1 MTDKQKWIDFMTD
14 QGVEFEFNAKH
25 TLAGENDMVIWGGY
39 DGFFFVVSFDEDGN
53 VADYG
58 SYEI

>member
-25 TLAGENDMVIWGGY
+25 TFADENDMVIWGGF
-39 DGFFFVVSFDEDGN
+39 DGFFFAVEFDADGN
-53 VADYG
+53 KTEHG